1 MNQAIRERFY
11 GCGNDR
17 HVEYVIREGGMT
29 EQEAQL
35 FRLLHANADDNLVES
50 IMAIDRKRRA
60 SLEFS
65 VSRKVA
71 AAVLHAIDYCAKNE

>member
-35 FRLLHANADDNLVES
+35 FRLLHANTDDNLVES

-71 AAVLHAIDYCAKNE
+71 VAVLHAIDYCANHE

>member
-1 MNQAIRERFY
+1 
-11 GCGNDR
+11 
-17 HVEYVIREGGMT
+17 MT

-35 FRLLHANADDNLVES
+35 FRLLHANTDDNLVET

-60 SLEFS
+60 ALEFS

-71 AAVLHAIDYCAKNE
+71 AAVLHAIDYCASHE